1 MFSLALSAVWLG
13 SAGYTQAARNE
24 MEKAVSSAKLLL
36 EVIDRHPA
44 MLHLPLT
51 YTLAE
56 ASSRLVSLHG
66 GTFPTSYVESLRVA
80 RASLVF
86 ARPTQPRGD
95 AAVSANRSSWCA
107 FGDQIMSVFDKGVA
121 PDRGN
126 GTSKVGRGV
135 CSEFIY

>member
-1 MFSLALSAVWLG
+1 MD
-13 SAGYTQAARNE
+13 
-24 MEKAVSSAKLLL
+24 KAVSSAKLLL

-56 ASSRLVSLHG
+56 ASSRLVGVHG

-86 ARPTQPRGD
+86 ARPAQSRED
-95 AAVSANRSSWCA
+95 AAVSANRGSWCA
-107 FGDQIMSVFDKGVA
+107 SGDQILAVFDKGVA

-126 GTSKVGRGV
+126 SNSKVGRGM
-135 CSEFIY
+135 CSVFNVELFG